1 MTDFDRW
8 LETWGGPI
16 TQDDIVAMGTA
27 MYRAYLELCPPEG
40 EAMDSDA
47 FYDAV
52 MGRVE
57 D

>member
-16 TQDDIVAMGTA
+16 TRDDITVLGTA
-27 MYRAYLELCPPEG
+27 MYRSYLELCPVPS
-40 EAMDSDA
+40 EAMDADG

-52 MGRVE
+52 MAQVE

>member
-16 TQDDIVAMGTA
+16 TRDDIAVLGTA
-27 MYRAYLELCPPEG
+27 MYRSYLELCPPND
-40 EAMDSDA
+40 EAMDADA
-47 FYDAV
+47 FYDAL